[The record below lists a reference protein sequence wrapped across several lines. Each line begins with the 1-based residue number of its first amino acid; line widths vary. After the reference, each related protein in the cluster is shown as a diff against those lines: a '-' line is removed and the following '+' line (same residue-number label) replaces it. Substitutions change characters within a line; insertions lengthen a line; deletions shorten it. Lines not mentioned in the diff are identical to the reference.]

1 MPLPFLLIPA
11 AASSVS
17 AAAAAS
23 WNYYFGHDCTSKT
36 EELLELARSLS
47 HVDKRVIAV
56 DDELVAEAVQLL
68 ADTWV
73 TEPTMQWVMGHTGGE
88 AADAE
93 TTKYLAERMVR
104 RCRMNG
110 YCFGLQDSG
119 KLAAV
124 ALVRARKSETHVP
137 AHSPLRSIPSPALS
151 PCRSFTLLA
160 TPSPLSR
167 PGLHHGEELH
177 RPARLRLLRRAREEA
192 ARRGRAGARPV
203 SAADALRHAQ
213 GRRHA
218 ASGERH
224 QSLEGRPALV
234 GTGGGARGN

>member
-23 WNYYFGHDCTSKT
+23 WNYYFGHDCTGKT

-137 AHSPLRSIPSPALS
+137 AHSPSSFHPLARPFPLPFVHPPSDPFPPFPPRSSSWRRAPP
-151 PCRSFTLLA
+151 PRPPP
-160 TPSPLSR
+160 TPSP
-167 PGLHHGEELH
+167 
-177 RPARLRLLRRAREEA
+177 RA
-192 ARRGRAGARPV
+192 
-203 SAADALRHAQ
+203 
-213 GRRHA
+213 
-218 ASGERH
+218 
-224 QSLEGRPALV
+224 
-234 GTGGGARGN
+234 